1 MTYWIFFGGLGVIFA
16 ASIFISTIAYKRQQ
30 AIRQLKSQTRQLKR
44 KIEEFSEI
52 RNALLKTDPSLE
64 LALIIQ
70 QQIIKLCDKLSALDP
85 SNEQHQKYCDVERL
99 KQSQYA
105 NGEREQ
111 AASQSLSS
119 DTEIESVNIH
129 IHTLTKFL
137 NSAYKKGRI
146 GQSKYNELVHHL
158 QKLKLDIEVASHTAQ
173 ANKYLA
179 NGDRVLAQSHLKQ
192 AKEALRSSAIEFPEK
207 TQQIRDLTEQIKQ
220 VMRSVIDLESAPPP
234 PPPKPAEE
242 PLKKKF

>member
-1 MTYWIFFGGLGVIFA
+1 MMYWIFFGGLGIIFA

-30 AIRQLKSQTRQLKR
+30 AIRRLKSQTRQLKR

-64 LALIIQ
+64 LTLIIQ
-70 QQIIKLCDKLSALDP
+70 QQIIKLCDKLSALEP
-85 SNEQHQKYCDVERL
+85 SNEQHQKYCDEERL
-99 KQSQYA
+99 RQTKLA
-105 NGEREQ
+105 NEERDKP
-111 AASQSLSS
+111 ASQALTS
-119 DTEIESVNIH
+119 DTEIESTNIH
-129 IHTLTKFL
+129 INTLTKFL

-146 GQSKYNELVHHL
+146 GQSKYTELIHHL

-173 ANKYLA
+173 GNKYLT

-192 AKEALRSSAIEFPEK
+192 AKEALRSSPIEFPEK

-220 VMRSVIDLESAPPP
+220 VMRSVIDHDSPPP
-234 PPPKPAEE
+234 TAPPKPTEE